1 MSKLWAG
8 VVWLVRESL
17 ITLGLLVVFLAVVV
31 WWGLSHDSKAAK
43 AASVAPVVVAAPV
56 SEVAPAIAAV
66 ESSEAGAAAVAGSCA
81 CYSGAFCQGSRG
93 GRYCITDA
101 GKKQYQARE

>member
-1 MSKLWAG
+1 MSKFFAFLG
-8 VVWLVRESL
+8 WLVREAL
-17 ITLGLLVVFLAVVV
+17 VVIGLLVVVLVVGV
-31 WWGLSHDSKAAK
+31 WWGLSGDSKAAK

-56 SEVAPAIAAV
+56 SEVAPVVAAV
-66 ESSEAGAAAVAGSCA
+66 ESGKAGAAAVAGSCA

-93 GRYCITDA
+93 GRYCITEA